1 VTSDLAVQL
10 TNRVAAQ
17 RFLHTATVL
26 ALKLLKIPCDI
37 Q

>member
-1 VTSDLAVQL
+1 LPPNASC
-10 TNRVAAQ
+10 
-17 RFLHTATVL
+17 TATVL